1 MNADGDTLQEIVDEM
16 NNNDINSAEELR
28 DADDA
33 NMGYKRQSEMESK
46 AQPRA
51 EKEAPPPGIR
61 VAATHVDLD
70 FDYGLGIVHR
80 TGLVVN

>member
-33 NMGYKRQSEMESK
+33 NMCGDINVKAKWRAKLSLALRKKPRLQESESQLPTSTSTLIM
-46 AQPRA
+46 
-51 EKEAPPPGIR
+51 
-61 VAATHVDLD
+61 D
-70 FDYGLGIVHR
+70 
-80 TGLVVN
+80 